1 MGSTASPLD
10 GPDDVTP
17 PRGLPF
23 PLVGVGASAGG
34 LEAITQLLRELPPDP
49 GMAFVIIQHL
59 DPHHESQLTEL
70 LREATE
76 MPVQTVKDGTTVQAN
91 NVYVIPPNADMVI
104 SDGHLRLAPRK
115 PGLHLPIDTFF
126 TSLAQTQGSRA
137 VGIVLSGNAS
147 DGSQGIRAIKG
158 EFGLTFA
165 QDESSAR
172 HSGMPRSAA
181 ATGAVDFIL
190 PPEEIARELVRVSRH
205 PYVVPPHAEVPEEE
219 VLPQGDDGDLHKIFG
234 ALRNVTNVD
243 FSHYKLNT
251 IRRRIG
257 RRMVVHRISSLAE
270 YALYVDKHV
279 AEVRELYRDLL
290 ISVTNFFRDEQVFV
304 RLMHLLSDVLEG
316 RKPEDPLRMWVPG
329 CATGEEVYTLAICA
343 QELLE
348 VLKRNT
354 PIQIF
359 GTDISEL
366 ALERARS
373 GIYPGTIAQDV
384 SAERLRRFF
393 VRSDGGF
400 QISKTIREKCVFARQ
415 DLTSDPPFAHTDV
428 ISCRNVLIYL
438 DSDLQRRILP
448 VFHYSLN
455 PTGFLVLGGA
465 ETISPAADLFSVI
478 DQQHRIY
485 GRKAVPVRFTLS
497 PQFSRGPVGSAD
509 GGKKRTTLTGTEL
522 QKKVDRI
529 IQTKYSPAGV
539 VVDAELQILHFRGD
553 TSIYLNP
560 VPGEAT
566 LYLLRMVREGLV
578 VPLRR
583 AMEAAAEKNVTIR
596 QTAIRMEGRGEQREI
611 DIEVTPIGGASPN
624 DRYFLIV
631 FEEPADASEPAAEI
645 ATVDEAATEP
655 APGTDGHSRKLQQQL
670 AETREYLRNLTQEYE
685 ASTEEL
691 RASNEEVRSSNEELQ
706 STNEELGTTKEE
718 LQSANEE
725 LTTVNDE
732 LQSRNRELD
741 ALNNDLINLLS
752 AINIP
757 VLMVDSILRLRRFNA
772 AAEKVFDLTRVDVGR
787 PLTHLRGSIEVSDLD
802 QMVHRVLETLGT
814 ESREVQD
821 HAGRWF
827 SVAVRPYRTTDNRID
842 GAVVVYIDID
852 PMKRNLKLAEEAR
865 DYAEGMIETVRE
877 PLVVLDSDL
886 RIQRATSNF
895 YQTFQVS
902 RGETLG
908 RLLYDLGNGQW
919 NQPRLRELLGDALF
933 RSQSFQD
940 YEIEHD
946 FPHIGRRRMRL
957 NGSSIPRDGNQFRSM
972 LLSIEDVTERSREAE
987 IRHQRLFETSK
998 DGILVIDAETLLLT
1012 DVNPY
1017 FLELT
1022 GYRREDFVGKRLPE
1036 TPLFR
1041 NDVGQRVLTEV
1052 LGNDA
1057 VRHDAIVVTASGQN
1071 IDVEVVANHYTVG
1084 NQRVIQV
1091 NVRDISSRKKTE
1103 RALQES
1109 EERFRLFVGSVQDY
1123 AMFQLDLEGRIT
1135 TWNPGAE
1142 GVLGYTEREILGQ
1155 PAARLFTPED
1165 RAAGQPE
1172 KEIETARSEGRAMDE
1187 RWHVRKDG
1195 RRFYASGVLTAIRD
1209 QSGQLRGF
1217 AKIMRDTT
1225 EAQQFRERLQ
1235 KTVKEK
1241 EVLLR
1246 EIHHRVKNNL
1256 QVITS
1261 LLGLQSHYT
1270 TDPQVL
1276 GFTEQMHNRVRSI
1289 ATIHEMLYASTDLTK
1304 VDFGAYAIKMAN
1316 NLFAFYGIDRER
1328 VTLTADVHE
1337 TSLDIDR
1344 AIPCGLI
1351 LNELLT
1357 NCLRHAFPEGRTGA
1371 IWMSFDCDIDRCT
1384 MTVGNDGISL
1394 PAAVEPTQ
1402 ATSMGLRLVNL
1413 LVDQLQGTLQVERDN
1428 GARFVVSFPL

>member
-10 GPDDVTP
+10 GPDDLTP

-34 LEAITQLLRELPPDP
+34 LEAITQLLRELPSDP

-91 NVYVIPPNADMVI
+91 NVYVIPPNADVVI

-115 PGLHLPIDTFF
+115 SGLHLPIDTFF

-172 HSGMPRSAA
+172 HSGMPRNAA

-190 PPEEIARELVRVSRH
+190 PPEEIARELIRVSRH
-205 PYVVPPHAEVPEEE
+205 PYVVPQQPDAPEEAL
-219 VLPQGDDGDLHKIFG
+219 LPEGDGDLHRIFR
-234 ALRNVTNVD
+234 ALQDVTNVD
-243 FSHYKLNT
+243 FSHYKQNT

-257 RRMVVHRISSLAE
+257 RRMVVHRITSLAE

-290 ISVTNFFRDEQVFV
+290 ISVTNFFREEQVFV
-304 RLMHLLSDVLEG
+304 RLMQLLSDVLKG
-316 RKPEDPLRMWVPG
+316 RKPDEPLRMWVPG

-343 QELLE
+343 QELLDG
-348 VLKRNT
+348 LKRST
-354 PIQIF
+354 RIQIF

-373 GIYPGTIAQDV
+373 GIYPGAIAQDV

-393 VRSDGGF
+393 VHSDGSF
-400 QISKTIREKCVFARQ
+400 QIAKTIREKCVFARQ

-438 DSDLQRRILP
+438 DSDLQRRTLP

-465 ETISPAADLFSVI
+465 ETIAPAADLFSVI

-485 GRKAVPVRFTLS
+485 GRKPVAVRFTLS
-497 PQFSRGPVGSAD
+497 PHLSRGPAESSH
-509 GGKKRTTLTGTEL
+509 GGNKRSTLSGAEL

-529 IQTKYSPAGV
+529 IQTTYSPAGV

-553 TSIYLNP
+553 TSVYLNP

-566 LYLLRMVREGLV
+566 LNLLRMVREGMV

-583 AMEAAAEKNVTIR
+583 AIEAAAEKNVPVR
-596 QTAIRMEGRGEQREI
+596 QTAIQMQGRGEQRKV
-611 DIEVTPIGGASPN
+611 DIEVTPISGASAS

-631 FEEPADASEPAAEI
+631 FEEPADAAHPAPETSTELA
-645 ATVDEAATEP
+645 VTEP
-655 APGTDGHSRKLQQQL
+655 VAGSGEQVRELQRQL
-670 AETREYLRNLTQEYE
+670 SETREYLRNLTQEYE

-732 LQSRNRELD
+732 LQSRNQELD

-757 VLMVDSILRLRRFNA
+757 VLMVDGILRLRRFNA
-772 AAEKVFDLTRVDVGR
+772 AAEKIFDLTRVDVGR
-787 PLTHLRGSIEVSDLD
+787 PITHMRGSIEVSDLD
-802 QMVHRVLETLGT
+802 QIVHRVLETLGT

-821 HAGRWF
+821 HSGRWY
-827 SVAVRPYRTTDNRID
+827 SVTVRPYRTADNRID
-842 GAVVVYIDID
+842 GAVVIFIDID
-852 PMKRNLKLAEEAR
+852 PMKRSLKLAEEAR

-877 PLVVLDSDL
+877 PMLVLDSDL

-919 NQPRLRELLGDALF
+919 NQARLRELLGDALF
-933 RSQSFQD
+933 RNQSFQD

-946 FPHIGRRRMRL
+946 FPHIGLRRMRL
-957 NGSSIPRDGNQFRSM
+957 NGSPIPPDGSQFRTV
-972 LLSIEDVTERSREAE
+972 LLSIEDVTERRHEAE
-987 IRHQRLFETSK
+987 IRHQRLFETST
-998 DGILVIDAETLLLT
+998 DGILVMDAETGLLV
-1012 DVNPY
+1012 DANPY
-1017 FLELT
+1017 VLELT
-1022 GYRREDFVGKRLPE
+1022 GYSREDFVGKYLPE
-1036 TPLFR
+1036 TPPFR
-1041 NDVGQRVLTEV
+1041 SDVGRRVLTEV
-1052 LGNDA
+1052 LGSTA
-1057 VRHDAIVVTASGQN
+1057 VRHDASVIAKSGQN
-1071 IDVEVVANHYTVG
+1071 IDIEVIANHYTVG
-1084 NQRVIQV
+1084 NQRVVQV
-1091 NVRDISSRKKTE
+1091 NIRDITSRKKTE

-1109 EERFRLFVGSVQDY
+1109 EERFRLFVGSVRDY

-1142 GVLGYTEREILGQ
+1142 GVLGYTEQEILGQ
-1155 PAARLFTPED
+1155 PGARLFTPED
-1165 RAAGQPE
+1165 RASGQPE

-1187 RWHVRKDG
+1187 RWHLRKDG

-1261 LLGLQSHYT
+1261 LLELQSHYT
-1270 TDPQVL
+1270 GDPQVL

-1304 VDFGAYAIKMAN
+1304 VDFGAYAVKMAN
-1316 NLFAFYGIDRER
+1316 NLFAFYGVDSER
-1328 VTLTADVHE
+1328 VALHADVHE

-1357 NCLRHAFPEGRTGA
+1357 NCLRHGFPDGRTGT
-1371 IWMSFDCDIDRCT
+1371 ISISFDCTSDSCV
-1384 MTVGNDGISL
+1384 MAVANDGISL
-1394 PAAVEPTQ
+1394 PAAIEPTQ

-1428 GARFVVSFPL
+1428 GTRFVVSFPL